1 MIIPRKPTTVSSHQR
16 NHAAELRPVVTLGVL
31 LATTASSLAANP
43 GELDLSFTPAASELP
58 AYPNL
63 KVVGSDVFLYS
74 FTNFYRYRDNGR
86 RDTGW
91 TSSVPVRASSSLMF
105 TRGSSLGRLASF
117 IAMSQ
122 PFSPDHT
129 VVWSGAAGLVLVGN
143 NLGKS
148 QLRRWEPSGRCDDR
162 FQCNFNNAKV
172 ETMSLLPDGGILVS
186 RLLRTLP
193 PPGGARRLVRIGPDS
208 DMKLLD
214 PRIVGG
220 ISRSV

>member
-1 MIIPRKPTTVSSHQR
+1 MSTV
-16 NHAAELRPVVTLGVL
+16 G
-31 LATTASSLAANP
+31 
-43 GELDLSFTPAASELP
+43 
-58 AYPNL
+58 
-63 KVVGSDVFLYS
+63 
-74 FTNFYRYRDNGR
+74 
-86 RDTGW
+86 
-91 TSSVPVRASSSLMF
+91 VRAIFIEPDHSLVVAPNPLHLTEDGVVVHSF
-105 TRGSSLGRLASF
+105 DQDTSF

-129 VVWSGAAGLVLVGN
+129 VVWSGAVGLVLVGN